1 MKKEKIKYILL
12 GLVLIIVDQIT
23 KILVKDLMI
32 IKSFLKFTYIK
43 NTGAAFGILSG
54 NRIII
59 ILVTLILI
67 GYLIYDSLKNNKT
80 KLELFSYLLIISG
93 AIGNLIDR
101 VFFGYVRD
109 FISFT
114 LFSKEMA
121 IFNVADIYITFGVII
136 YLYIII
142 RDGSNERNNSRK

>member
-32 IKSFLKFTYIK
+32 IKNFLKFTYIK